1 MMVSKKPKIKKIDN
15 ASARRVTFSKR
26 RRGLFK
32 KAEELS
38 VLCDVDVA
46 VILFSSN
53 DKLFTYSN
61 SSMEEVLERRS
72 LHSRNIEKLN
82 QPSLELQLVEDT
94 NYANLSKE
102 VAEMTLQLRQMRGEE
117 LQGLSIEELHQLEK
131 SLEGGLSRVVAKKGD
146 VIMNEIYHLQEK
158 EVKLMEE
165 NDNLKE
171 ELLKMSS
178 ARKRIICDFASGDD
192 GELSE
197 STDICD
203 SGGTPQDYES
213 SGTSLKLG
221 SLNPIIYFG
230 YLTRGGEVL

>member
-1 MMVSKKPKIKKIDN
+1 MAREKVQIKKIDN
-15 ASARRVTFSKR
+15 ATARRVTFSKR

-38 VLCDVDVA
+38 VLCDADVA

-53 DKLFTYSN
+53 DKLFHYSS
-61 SSMEEVLERRS
+61 SSMKEVLERRS
-72 LHSRNIEKLN
+72 LHSKNLEKLN

-102 VAEMTLQLRQMRGEE
+102 VAERTLQLRRLRGEE

-131 SLEGGLSRVVAKKGD
+131 SLEAGLSRVVAKKGE
-146 VIMNEIYHLQEK
+146 VIMNEINHLQEK

-165 NDNLKE
+165 NDKLRQ
-171 ELLKMSS
+171 ELLKISS
-178 ARKRIICDFASGDD
+178 AQKPAVGDSGDC
-192 GELSE
+192 GESSE
-197 STDICD
+197 STNICNS
-203 SGGTPQDYES
+203 SGPPQDYQS

-221 SLNPIIYFG
+221 LPYSGWI
-230 YLTRGGEVL
+230 